1 MVNSRGIYL
10 ELSGIRV
17 LLCDISAGVVP
28 NGAALENWSLLP
40 GMLRVGQPVS
50 VNAGCLQTQTCRVQL
65 QLNKVACD
73 TGICTPDERSLRA
86 ARQVLET
93 RKTQTGLSPLI
104 HPDEGKD
111 DLYCA
116 LARPRLKALFN
127 ALRIED
133 PAQIR
138 QSTRSLLGLG
148 TGLTPSA
155 DDVLSGLLYGLR
167 HSLWRE
173 KGVVTTL
180 LNCIREEAPGRTNGV
195 SADYLCAL
203 CQDAPFEKLAEA
215 WADPADCAQALLS
228 VGSNSGSEMLL
239 GLVLAGSLILDLPV
253 SDIYERRK

>member
-40 GMLRVGQPVS
+40 GMLRVGQTVT
-50 VNAGCLQTQTCRVQL
+50 VNAGCLQTQTCRVTL
-65 QLNKVACD
+65 RLKRAACD
-73 TGICTPDERSLRA
+73 TRICTPNETSLQTARA
-86 ARQVLET
+86 ILES

-104 HPDEGKD
+104 HPDEAND
-111 DLYCA
+111 NPYCT
-116 LARPRLKALFN
+116 LARPKLKGLLR
-127 ALRIED
+127 ALRIGD
-133 PAQIR
+133 PTQIR

-167 HSLWRE
+167 HSRWRE
-173 KGVVTTL
+173 KGAVAAF

-195 SADYLCAL
+195 SADFLCAL
-203 CQDAPFEKLAEA
+203 CEDAPFEKLAEA
-215 WADPADCAQALLS
+215 WADPADCAQGLLS

-239 GLVLAGSLILDLPV
+239 GLVLAGNLILGD
-253 SDIYERRK
+253 

>member
-28 NGAALENWSLLP
+28 NGAALENWKRLP
-40 GMLRVGQPVS
+40 DMLRVGQPVS
-50 VNAGCLQTQTCRVQL
+50 VNAGCLQTQTCRVKL
-65 QLNKVACD
+65 RLKRAASD
-73 TGICTPDERSLRA
+73 TCICTPKKESLQT
-86 ARQVLET
+86 ARQILEA

-104 HPDEGKD
+104 HPDEKED
-111 DLYCA
+111 NPYCA
-116 LARPRLKALFN
+116 LARPRLKGLLSALSM
-127 ALRIED
+127 AD
-133 PAQIR
+133 PEKIR

-173 KGVVTTL
+173 KPAVTVFID
-180 LNCIREEAPGRTNGV
+180 CIRQEAPGRTNGV
-195 SADYLCAL
+195 SADFLCAL
-203 CQDAPFEKLAEA
+203 CEDAPFEKLADA
-215 WADPADCAQALLS
+215 WADPAECAQALMS

-239 GLVLAGSLILDLPV
+239 GLVLAGSLIYTREGSEHSV
-253 SDIYERRK
+253 